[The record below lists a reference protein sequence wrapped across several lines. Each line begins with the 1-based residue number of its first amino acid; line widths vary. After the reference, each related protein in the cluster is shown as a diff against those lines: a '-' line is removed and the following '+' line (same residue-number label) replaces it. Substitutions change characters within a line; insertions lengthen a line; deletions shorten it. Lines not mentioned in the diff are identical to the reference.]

1 MTGGLRNPYVQVVL
15 WTLGVGS
22 ALTAIVLTVPWLPQD
37 ASTAAHPIDTLYDV
51 LAVVSCYI
59 FALVTAILL
68 VSVFHF
74 RRRHNDLSDGEPIHG
89 NTTLE
94 AVWTAIPALLMV
106 GAAVYSALVL
116 ADIEQTK
123 ANTHQVDITGQQFAW
138 TFKYTSDGGFRAG
151 ELHLVKDT
159 PYHFKLHAKDV
170 IHSFWVP
177 QFRLKKDAVPGMTT
191 DIRVTPTK
199 FGRYTLIC
207 TELCGLGH
215 ATMRAP
221 VVVQD
226 QAAFD
231 RWAVQAKKNQN
242 LVGGIS

>member
-1 MTGGLRNPYVQVVL
+1 MRGLRNPYLQVL
-15 WTLGVGS
+15 IWTLGIGS
-22 ALTAIVLTVPWLPQD
+22 ALTAIVLTVPWLPQQS
-37 ASTAAHPIDTLYDV
+37 STAANPVDTLYEV

-59 FALVTAILL
+59 FALVVSIML
-68 VSVFHF
+68 VSVIHF
-74 RRRHNDLSDGEPIHG
+74 RRRHNDLSDGDPIHG

-106 GAAVYSALVL
+106 GTAVYSGLVL
-116 ADIEQTK
+116 ADIEQTH
-123 ANTHQVDITGQQFAW
+123 ANTQEVKITGQQFAW
-138 TFKYTSDGGFRAG
+138 TFNYQTPNLKAG
-151 ELHLVKDT
+151 ELHLVKGT
-159 PYHFKLHAKDV
+159 PYHFKLQAKDV

-177 QFRLKKDAVPGMTT
+177 QFRMKKDAVPGLTT
-191 DIRVTPTK
+191 DIRVTPTRYGK
-199 FGRYTLIC
+199 YTLIC

-221 VVVQD
+221 IVVED

-231 RWAVQAKKNQN
+231 KWAAQAKKNQN

>member
-1 MTGGLRNPYVQVVL
+1 VRSLRNPYFQVL
-15 WTLGVGS
+15 IWALGIGS
-22 ALTAIVLTVPWLPQD
+22 ALTAIVLTVPWLPQQS
-37 ASTAAHPIDTLYDV
+37 STAAHPVDTLYEV
-51 LAVVSCYI
+51 LAVASCYI
-59 FALVTAILL
+59 FALVVSILL
-68 VSVFHF
+68 VSVINF

-89 NTTLE
+89 NSTLE

-106 GAAVYSALVL
+106 GTAIYSGLVL

-123 ANTHQVDITGQQFAW
+123 ANTQEVKITGQQFAW
-138 TFKYTSDGGFRAG
+138 TFDYPAQKFKAG
-151 ELHLVKDT
+151 ELHLVKGT
-159 PYHFKLHAKDV
+159 PYHFKLQAKDV

-177 QFRLKKDAVPGMTT
+177 QFRMKKDAVPGLTT
-191 DIRVTPTK
+191 DIRVTPTR
-199 FGRYTLIC
+199 FGKYTLIC

-221 VVVQD
+221 IVVED

-231 RWAVQAKKNQN
+231 KWAAQAKKNQN

>member
-1 MTGGLRNPYVQVVL
+1 VRGLRNPYLQVL
-15 WTLGVGS
+15 IWALGIGS
-22 ALTAIVLTVPWLPQD
+22 ALTAIVLTVPWLPQQS
-37 ASTAAHPIDTLYDV
+37 STAANPVDTLYEV

-59 FALVTAILL
+59 FALVVSILL
-68 VSVFHF
+68 VSVINF

-89 NTTLE
+89 NSTLE

-106 GAAVYSALVL
+106 ATAIYSGLVL

-123 ANTHQVDITGQQFAW
+123 ANTQEVNITGQQFAW
-138 TFKYTSDGGFRAG
+138 TFDYPAQKFKAG
-151 ELHLVKDT
+151 ELHLVRGT

-177 QFRLKKDAVPGMTT
+177 QFRMKKDAVPGLTT
-191 DIRVTPTK
+191 DIRVTPTRYGK
-199 FGRYTLIC
+199 YTLIC

-221 VVVQD
+221 IVVED

-231 RWAVQAKKNQN
+231 KWAAQAKKNQN